1 MIFFTSDLHFYHEK
15 IIKHVNRPF
24 YNQEEMNETL
34 IKRWNQKI
42 GNEDEVYILGDITMK
57 GASYATEALKALKGK
72 KYLVRGNHDKF
83 VEKGEFD
90 QNLLEW
96 VKDYYELKWQNQR
109 FILFHY
115 PIEEWNGYFKGTIH
129 LHGHQHNHED
139 YNYKNLQKGLR
150 KYDVGVDANYMAPVS
165 IEDIVTF
172 FQLLPC
178 EMPVRDKH
186 K

>member
-83 VEKGEFD
+83 VEKEEFD

-115 PIEEWNGYFKGTIH
+115 PIEEWIF
-129 LHGHQHNHED
+129 
-139 YNYKNLQKGLR
+139 
-150 KYDVGVDANYMAPVS
+150 
-165 IEDIVTF
+165 
-172 FQLLPC
+172 
-178 EMPVRDKH
+178 
-186 K
+186 